1 MSALIVLSIAAS
13 CVFPTQEL
21 GGSLQ
26 GECTNFQAVAGRGL
40 HCVVSG
46 VERYAVKEGE
56 SSETLTRHLYSSTEV
71 SLVPSNIQ
79 DLVGTAHLQKK
90 YKVSTTTAIEQVL
103 VCCMYI
109 LILFQT
115 AKLTCIIAYSVQSLC
130 PDFQLKRDFRRH
142 LSNISKGMS
151 VLGGPPLPISD
162 VCCQNMGS
170 LCDSPV

>member
-40 HCVVSG
+40 HCVVTG

-79 DLVGTAHLQKK
+79 DLVGTAHPQKK
-90 YKVSTTTAIEQVL
+90 YKVS
-103 VCCMYI
+103 I
-109 LILFQT
+109 LCPRPLPR
-115 AKLTCIIAYSVQSLC
+115 YSVS
-130 PDFQLKRDFRRH
+130 
-142 LSNISKGMS
+142 
-151 VLGGPPLPISD
+151 
-162 VCCQNMGS
+162 
-170 LCDSPV
+170 